1 MLVILLTSTTDYL
14 RLLQL
19 PNEAFL
25 YVKCAKANCTL
36 VRVFCSCLE
45 QKPCEDHWGRGLDA
59 MEDALA
65 LEKHVYQS
73 LLDLHSTAVTAND
86 PQV

>member
-1 MLVILLTSTTDYL
+1 MF
-14 RLLQL
+14 R
-19 PNEAFL
+19 
-25 YVKCAKANCTL
+25 YVKYAKTNYAL
-36 VRVFCSCLE
+36 VRVFCACLE